1 MMERAVMDD
10 PLIEVGAK
18 LKAARMRKN
27 VTQALLAEASGLS
40 IDTVQRAEKGEIYP
54 KSLAKMADAL
64 GMKLIINLGPLE

>member
-1 MMERAVMDD
+1 MSED

-18 LKAARMRKN
+18 LKSVRIGKN

-40 IDTVQRAEKGEIYP
+40 IDTIQRAEKGEIYP

-64 GMKLIINLGPLE
+64 GMQLIINLGPRE